1 MTKRGTLLNSIAYS
15 MSSIPPDVTPTLS
28 ADWTDISDTITGI
41 GSGNVVTLSDINTT
55 ISVFY
60 TKTGSTNVT
69 VRYRKNGGSYITL
82 APSTNI
88 SVSNND
94 TIQWQVETAQ
104 TSTQSGTITV
114 KNASDSDATLGTS
127 FNFSVRVFF
136 DGGGG
141 GGGGIDP

>member
-28 ADWTDISDTITGI
+28 ADWTDITDTLNGI
-41 GSGNVVTLSDINTT
+41 GTGNVVTLSDINTT

-82 APSTNI
+82 NPSTNF

-94 TIQWQVETAQ
+94 TIQWQVETTQ
-104 TSTQSGTITV
+104 TTDQTGTITV

-127 FNFSVRVFF
+127 FNFTVRIFV
-136 DGGGG
+136 DEGGGG
-141 GGGGIDP
+141 GGGGF